1 MVFIRCLP
9 RLIRLLFRLPIAE
22 GTGREARV
30 NMDINPRSSSQPPA
44 DRHLWEI
51 VPVFDLL
58 VVGAVLF
65 LLWFGYVLRGVFTP
79 VLIGLGLAYL
89 FNPVITKSQMRW
101 RVPRVVSTSVLVIVI
116 LLVVAGF
123 IAWFGPLT
131 VEQVQTLA
139 KKTPQYM
146 QSLSSRYG
154 IQLGDLSTPLE
165 AFTSKLQNDPM
176 SILRSLL
183 AGTGSVFGVIG
194 LVIGATTNL
203 ALAMV
208 LIPIYFFFF
217 AWQFDRIDQIIR
229 FFPASKRE
237 RILHILRRMDH
248 AVSGFFSGRFL
259 IGLLTAGM
267 YAGGWAFVDVPYWFL
282 LGVVTG
288 FLTIVPYLSAVGW
301 PLAILL
307 KYLDVITG
315 DTASFGWLP
324 VVVWPSLVYLIV
336 QLVESWVLTPLVQSR
351 ALDMNA
357 ITVIIVVFIGGAVGG
372 FYGLLLSIPIAAC
385 IKILIQELV
394 LPRLERWAAK
404 S

>member
-1 MVFIRCLP
+1 MRSTEDICKIVS
-9 RLIRLLFRLPIAE
+9 
-22 GTGREARV
+22 V
-30 NMDINPRSSSQPPA
+30 NLDADPRSSPKSLA

-51 VPVFDLL
+51 VPVSDIL

-79 VLIGLGLAYL
+79 ILIGLVLAYL
-89 FNPVITKSQMRW
+89 LNPVITASQMRW
-101 RVPRVVSTSVLVIVI
+101 RVPRVVSTSVLLIAI
-116 LLVVAGF
+116 LIVVAGL

-131 VEQVQTLA
+131 VQQAQTLA
-139 KKTPQYM
+139 KRTPQYV

-165 AFTSKLQNDPM
+165 AFAAKLQNDPM
-176 SILRSLL
+176 SILHSLL
-183 AGTGSVFGVIG
+183 AGTGQAFGVIG
-194 LVIGATTNL
+194 LVIGATTEL
-203 ALAMV
+203 ALMV
-208 LIPIYFFFF
+208 VFVPIYCFFF
-217 AWQFDRIDQIIR
+217 AWQFDRIEQIID
-229 FFPASKRE
+229 FLPTSKRE
-237 RILHILRRMDH
+237 RILHILGRMDQ

-288 FLTIVPYLSAVGW
+288 FLTIVPYLSVVGW
-301 PLAILL
+301 PLAVLL

-324 VVVWPSLVYLIV
+324 VIVWPSLIYLIV
-336 QLVESWVLTPLVQSR
+336 QLVESWILTPLVQSR
-351 ALDMNA
+351 ALDMSA
-357 ITVIIVVFIGGAVGG
+357 ITVMIVVFIGGAVGG

-394 LPRLERWAAK
+394 LPGLKRWTAK
-404 S
+404 N

>member
-1 MVFIRCLP
+1 
-9 RLIRLLFRLPIAE
+9 
-22 GTGREARV
+22 
-30 NMDINPRSSSQPPA
+30 MDLDPRSPPKPLA
-44 DRHLWEI
+44 DRHLWQI
-51 VPVFDLL
+51 VPVSDFM
-58 VVGAVLF
+58 VVGAALL
-65 LLWFGYVLRGVFTP
+65 LLWVGYVLRGVFTP
-79 VLIGLGLAYL
+79 ILIGLGLAYL
-89 FNPVITKSQMRW
+89 FNPVIAKARMRW

-116 LLVVAGF
+116 LIVVAGF
-123 IAWFGPLT
+123 IAWFGPLM
-131 VEQVQTLA
+131 VEQAQALA
-139 KKTPQYM
+139 KRTPQYV
-146 QSLSSRYG
+146 QSLSARYG

-165 AFTSKLQNDPM
+165 AFASKLQNNPM
-176 SILRSLL
+176 SILHSLL
-183 AGTGSVFGVIG
+183 AGTGQAFGVIG
-194 LVIGATTNL
+194 QVIGATTEV

-208 LIPIYFFFF
+208 LVPIYFFFF
-217 AWQFDRIDQIIR
+217 AWQFDRIEQTIR
-229 FFPASKRE
+229 FLPTSKRE
-237 RILHILRRMDH
+237 RILHILHRMDQ

-336 QLVESWVLTPLVQSR
+336 QFVESWILTPLVQSR
-351 ALDMNA
+351 SMEMSA
-357 ITVIIVVFIGGAVGG
+357 ITVLIIVFIGGAVGG

-385 IKILIQELV
+385 MKILIQELV
-394 LPRLERWAAK
+394 LPGLERWAAK

>member
-1 MVFIRCLP
+1 MRMTEDTRKVDS
-9 RLIRLLFRLPIAE
+9 
-22 GTGREARV
+22 V
-30 NMDINPRSSSQPPA
+30 NMDADPRSSPKPLA

-51 VPVFDLL
+51 VPVSDIL

-79 VLIGLGLAYL
+79 ILIGLVLAYL
-89 FNPVITKSQMRW
+89 FNPVITASQMRW
-101 RVPRVVSTSVLVIVI
+101 RVPRIVSTSVLLIVI
-116 LLVVAGF
+116 LIMVAGF

-131 VEQVQTLA
+131 VQQAQTLA
-139 KKTPQYM
+139 KRTPQYV

-165 AFTSKLQNDPM
+165 AFASKLQNDPM
-176 SILRSLL
+176 SILHSLL
-183 AGTGSVFGVIG
+183 TGTGQAFGVIG
-194 LVIGATTNL
+194 LVIGATTEL
-203 ALAMV
+203 ALVVV
-208 LIPIYFFFF
+208 LVPIYFFFF
-217 AWQFDRIDQIIR
+217 AWQFDRIEQIVH
-229 FFPASKRE
+229 FLPSSKRE
-237 RILHILRRMDH
+237 RILQILARMDQ

-315 DTASFGWLP
+315 DTTSFGWLP

-336 QLVESWVLTPLVQSR
+336 QFVESWILTPLVQSR
-351 ALDMNA
+351 ALDMSA
-357 ITVIIVVFIGGAVGG
+357 ITVMIVVFIGGAVGG

-394 LPRLERWAAK
+394 LPGLERWAAK
-404 S
+404 R